1 MTKLKLIAIATI
13 AFAFSAKTSFAEA
26 VKYQIEPNHTY
37 AVWFANHFGFS
48 SQSGKF
54 SDVSGEIVFD
64 EAKPAN
70 SSVDVTIKIASL
82 VTGLAK
88 FDQHLK
94 SADFFDAEKF
104 PTAKFVS
111 KKIKVTGKDKSK
123 IEGDLTIGSIEQSND
138 AKVTFDCVQVSLFKN
153 DIAKFSEEMFSFL
166 NYVKLTRLKYRH
178 DHLDI
183 YYYYHHQTH
192 KVILM
197 TMR

>member
-13 AFAFSAKTSFAEA
+13 AFAFSAKASFAEA
-26 VKYQIEPNHTY
+26 VTYQIEPNHAY
-37 AVWFANHFGFS
+37 VVWFANHFGFS
-48 SQSGKF
+48 NQSGKF
-54 SDVSGEIVFD
+54 SDVSGEIIFD

-70 SSVDVTIKIASL
+70 SSVDVTIKVASL

-123 IEGDLTIGSIEQSND
+123 IEGDLTIHGVTKTVVLD
-138 AKVTFDCVQVSLFKN
+138 AKMNKSGISAITQKPT
-153 DIAKFSEEMFSFL
+153 IGFSATAEINRSEFGL
-166 NYVKLTRLKYRH
+166 EYAIPGVADKVKL
-178 DHLDI
+178 
-183 YYYYHHQTH
+183 
-192 KVILM
+192 VIEAEAN
-197 TMR
+197 R

>member
-123 IEGDLTIGSIEQSND
+123 IEGDLTMHGVTKTVTLD
-138 AKVTFDCVQVSLFKN
+138 AKMNKSGVSAVTQKPT
-153 DIAKFSEEMFSFL
+153 IGFSATAEINRSEFGL
-166 NYVKLTRLKYRH
+166 EYAIPGVADKVKL
-178 DHLDI
+178 
-183 YYYYHHQTH
+183 
-192 KVILM
+192 VIEVEAN
-197 TMR
+197 R

>member
-1 MTKLKLIAIATI
+1 MTKLKLIAIAAI

-26 VKYQIEPNHTY
+26 VKYQIEPNHTS
-37 AVWFANHFGFS
+37 AVWFASHFGFS
-48 SQSGKF
+48 NQSGKF

-94 SADFFDAEKF
+94 SADFFDVEKF
-104 PTAKFVS
+104 PTAKFLS

-123 IEGDLTIGSIEQSND
+123 IEGDLTMHGVTKTVTLD
-138 AKVTFDCVQVSLFKN
+138 AKMNKSGISAVTQKPT
-153 DIAKFSEEMFSFL
+153 IGFSATTEINRSEFGL
-166 NYVKLTRLKYRH
+166 EYAIPGVADKVKL
-178 DHLDI
+178 
-183 YYYYHHQTH
+183 
-192 KVILM
+192 VIEVEAN
-197 TMR
+197 R

>member
-13 AFAFSAKTSFAEA
+13 AFAFSAKASFAEA
-26 VKYQIEPNHTY
+26 VKYQIESNHAY
-37 AVWFANHFGFS
+37 VVWFANHFGFS
-48 SQSGKF
+48 NQSGKF
-54 SDVSGEIVFD
+54 SDVSGEIIFD

-111 KKIKVTGKDKSK
+111 KKIKVIGKDKSK
-123 IEGDLTIGSIEQSND
+123 IEGDLTIHGVTKTVVLD
-138 AKVTFDCVQVSLFKN
+138 AKMNKSGVSAITQKPT
-153 DIAKFSEEMFSFL
+153 IGFSATAEINRSEFGL
-166 NYVKLTRLKYRH
+166 EYAIPGVADKVKL
-178 DHLDI
+178 
-183 YYYYHHQTH
+183 
-192 KVILM
+192 VIEAEAN
-197 TMR
+197 R

>member
-13 AFAFSAKTSFAEA
+13 AFAFSAKASFAEA
-26 VKYQIEPNHTY
+26 VKYQIESNHAY
-37 AVWFANHFGFS
+37 VVWFANHFGFS
-48 SQSGKF
+48 NQSGKF
-54 SDVSGEIVFD
+54 SDVSGEIIFD

-111 KKIKVTGKDKSK
+111 KKIKVIGKDKSK
-123 IEGDLTIGSIEQSND
+123 IEGDLTIHGVTKTVVLD
-138 AKVTFDCVQVSLFKN
+138 AKMNKSGVSAITQKPT
-153 DIAKFSEEMFSFL
+153 IGFSATAEINRSEFGL
-166 NYVKLTRLKYRH
+166 EYAIPGVADKVKL
-178 DHLDI
+178 
-183 YYYYHHQTH
+183 
-192 KVILM
+192 VIE
-197 TMR
+197 TEANR

>member
-13 AFAFSAKTSFAEA
+13 AFAFSAKASFAEA
-26 VKYQIEPNHTY
+26 VKYQIESNHAY
-37 AVWFANHFGFS
+37 VLWFANHFGFS
-48 SQSGKF
+48 NQSGKF
-54 SDVSGEIVFD
+54 SDVSGEIIFD

-111 KKIKVTGKDKSK
+111 KKIKVIGKDKSK
-123 IEGDLTIGSIEQSND
+123 IEGDLTIHGVTKTVVLD
-138 AKVTFDCVQVSLFKN
+138 AKMNKSGVSAITQKPT
-153 DIAKFSEEMFSFL
+153 IGFSATAEINRSEFGL
-166 NYVKLTRLKYRH
+166 EYAIPGVADKVKL
-178 DHLDI
+178 
-183 YYYYHHQTH
+183 
-192 KVILM
+192 VIE
-197 TMR
+197 TEANR